1 MARTKK
7 TLTVKS
13 TSASTSN
20 KTPKSSVRAKR
31 STKGGDASETAS
43 PAKAPKFRGVKSGMK
58 VMEYQDHTLAI
69 NYKTDQRLTDTKLA
83 DDWAKEFPQ
92 SDCLQR
98 RETRIVQGVRRLYNT
113 GRHRSGIGVPS
124 RLSVPYD
131 DQGQPV
137 QGRQKKS
144 KKVVEKAA

>member
-13 TSASTSN
+13 TPTSTTKKAST
-20 KTPKSSVRAKR
+20 RAKR
-31 STKGGDASETAS
+31 STKGGDTRSASKPTKSETSLAR
-43 PAKAPKFRGVKSGMK
+43 RGTSSGMRI
-58 VMEYQDHTLAI
+58 MEYQDHTLDV
-69 NYKTDQRLTDTKLA
+69 NYKTDRRLTDVKLA
-83 DDWAKEFPQ
+83 ENWAKEFPF
-92 SDCLQR
+92 SLCLQR
-98 RETRIVQGVRRLYNT
+98 QSVSIVRGVRRLYNT
-113 GRHRSGIGVPS
+113 GRHRSGVGVPT

-137 QGRQKKS
+137 KDRQTKT